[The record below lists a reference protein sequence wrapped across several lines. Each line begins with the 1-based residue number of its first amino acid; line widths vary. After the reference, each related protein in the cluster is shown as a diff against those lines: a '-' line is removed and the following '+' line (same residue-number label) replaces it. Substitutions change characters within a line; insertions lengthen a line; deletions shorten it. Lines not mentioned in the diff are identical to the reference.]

1 MAATGQAPQQQ
12 RAGVLDRIGQ
22 TSSMW
27 IAAATVMIIGLMI
40 VPVPPA
46 LLDLLLTLNITAAVL
61 ILLTTLYTE
70 NALNF
75 SVFPTLLL
83 IITLFRLSLNISGTR
98 LILLHGYA
106 GRVIEAFGNVVV
118 GGNYAVGIVIFA
130 ILIIIQFVVITNGA
144 GRVAEVAARFTLD
157 AMPGKQLAIDAD
169 LNAGLITEADARQRR
184 KDIQR
189 SADFYGAMDGASKF
203 VRGDAVAAVIIVFVN
218 IIGGFVIGVLQQ
230 GLSLIQALQRF
241 TLLTVGEG
249 IVTQIPALL
258 MSTAT
263 GIIVTRAASEMN
275 FGNELTRQ
283 LLQEPRAIAITSVL
297 LVIFG
302 FMGLPPLWMFLLAGI
317 MFALFLR
324 QRDLQKRGLLP
335 RGADAGS
342 SVAGGVAGGLSMVS
356 GVQAG
361 ITAQPAV
368 KPAESVVPLLSY
380 DPMELEI
387 GFGLIPLVDIAQGG
401 DLLER
406 ITMIRRHA
414 ARDLGIV
421 VPPIR
426 VRDNLQLKPS
436 TYVIKIYGLEVARAE
451 VMVSRLLAMNPGTA
465 TSPIEGIPTTE
476 PAFNLPA
483 LWIPE
488 SARGDAEM
496 AGYTVIDPTSVIATH
511 LTEVIKSHAPELL
524 GRQETSSLL
533 DNVKQHYPVVIDELI
548 PNLLTV
554 GEVQRVLQNLLRERI
569 PIRNL
574 LLILE
579 SLADA
584 ARQSK
589 DIDYLTERVRSALA
603 RHICAEYA
611 EEGLL
616 SVITVDPKLETLLAE
631 AVRRGED
638 AYALLDPQTVARIYA
653 SLTKQMQ
660 SAQASG
666 LHPIV
671 LCSPAIR
678 LALKRLTERAAPALV
693 VLSYSEIAPGLR
705 VESIGQ
711 VSTTDESEPVG
722 AT

>member
-1 MAATGQAPQQQ
+1 MLV
-12 RAGVLDRIGQ
+12 VL
-22 TSSMW
+22 
-27 IAAATVMIIGLMI
+27 MII
-40 VPVPPA
+40 PVPPWILDA
-46 LLDLLLTLNITAAVL
+46 LLSVNISMALV
-61 ILLTTLYTE
+61 ILLVTLYTE
-70 NALNF
+70 NALAF

-83 IITLFRLSLNISGTR
+83 IITLFRLSLNITATR
-98 LILLHGYA
+98 SILLHAYGGA
-106 GRVIEAFGNVVV
+106 IIEAFGNFVV

-169 LNAGLITEADARQRR
+169 LNAGLVTEAEARQRR

-203 VRGDAVAAVIIVFVN
+203 VRGDAIAAIIIVIVD
-218 IIGGFVIGVLQQ
+218 IVGGFVVGVLQLH
-230 GLSLIQALQRF
+230 LSPGASAARF

-258 MSTAT
+258 ISTAT
-263 GIIVTRAASEMN
+263 GIIVTRAASESS
-275 FGNELTRQ
+275 FGGDLTKQ
-283 LLQEPRAIAITSVL
+283 LVQEPRALFIAGSL
-297 LVIFG
+297 LVFFGIFG
-302 FMGLPPLWMFLLAGI
+302 LPWFFMFPMAGI
-317 MFALFLR
+317 LFFLGFR
-324 QRDLQKRGLLP
+324 QLGAAARAKLP
-335 RGADAGS
+335 GAAGAKAGAPGAAGS
-342 SVAGGVAGGLSMVS
+342 SSS
-356 GVQAG
+356 
-361 ITAQPAV
+361 PAV

-387 GFGLIPLVDIAQGG
+387 GFGLIPLVDVSQGG

-414 ARDLGIV
+414 ARELGIV

-436 TYVIKIYGLEVARAE
+436 TYIVKIYGLEVARAE

-465 TSPIEGIPTTE
+465 TNGIDGIPTTE

-488 SARGDAEM
+488 SSRGDAEI

-511 LTEVIKSHAPELL
+511 ITEIIKSHAPDLL
-524 GRQETSSLL
+524 GRQEASALL
-533 DNVKQHYPVVIDELI
+533 DNVKQHYPVVIEELV

-554 GEVQRVLQNLLRERI
+554 GEIQRVLQNLLRERI

-579 SLADA
+579 NLADG

-589 DIDYLTERVRSALA
+589 DIDFLTERVRAAMA

-611 EEGLL
+611 ENGLL
-616 SVITVDPKLETLLAE
+616 SVITVDPKLESLLAE

-638 AYALLDPQTVARIYA
+638 AYALLDPATVARIYN
-653 SLTKQMQ
+653 SLTKNMQ
-660 SAQASG
+660 TAQQGG
-666 LHPIV
+666 LVPIV
-671 LCSPAIR
+671 LASPSVR

-693 VLSYSEIAPGLR
+693 VLSYSEVAPGLR

-711 VSTTDESEPVG
+711 ITATEDVAETVG
-722 AT
+722 AV

>member
-1 MAATGQAPQQQ
+1 MAASRAPVPGAN
-12 RAGVLDRIGQ
+12 RSGVMDRLSQ
-22 TSSMW
+22 TSGMW
-27 IAAATVMIIGLMI
+27 IAAATVLIIGLMI
-40 VPVPPA
+40 VPIPPE

-70 NALNF
+70 NALSF

-83 IITLFRLSLNISGTR
+83 IITLFRLSLNITGTR
-98 LILLHGYA
+98 LILLHAYA

-118 GGNYAVGIVIFA
+118 GGNYAVGIIIFA

-184 KDIQR
+184 RDIQR

-218 IIGGFVIGVLQQ
+218 IIGGFFVGILQQ
-230 GLSLIQALQRF
+230 GLTLVQALQRF

-283 LLQEPRAIAITSVL
+283 IIQEPRAIAITSVL
-297 LVIFG
+297 LIVFG
-302 FMGLPPLWMFLLAGI
+302 FVGLPPLWMFLMAGI
-317 MFALFLR
+317 MFVIFLR
-324 QRDLQKRGLLP
+324 QRDLQKKGLLP
-335 RGADAGS
+335 RASDGVIPAL
-342 SVAGGVAGGLSMVS
+342 AGGPNAP
-356 GVQAG
+356 GVQPG
-361 ITAQPAV
+361 VTAQPAV

-387 GFGLIPLVDIAQGG
+387 GFGLIPLVDVAQGG

-414 ARDLGIV
+414 ARELGIV

-465 TSPIEGIPTTE
+465 TQPIEGIPTTE

-488 SARGDAEM
+488 SGRGDAEM

-511 LTEVIKSHAPELL
+511 LTEIIKSHAPDLL

-533 DNVKQHYPVVIDELI
+533 DNVKQHYPVVIEELI

-579 SLADA
+579 SLADG

-589 DIDYLTERVRSALA
+589 DIDYLTERVRVALA
-603 RHICAEYA
+603 RHICAEYS
-611 EEGLL
+611 EDGLL
-616 SVITVDPKLETLLAE
+616 SVITVDPRLETLLGE

-638 AYALLDPQTVARIYA
+638 AYALLDPQTVAKIYT
-653 SLTKQMQ
+653 SLTRQIQ
-660 SAQASG
+660 AAQAAG

-671 LCSPAIR
+671 LCSPTIR
-678 LALKRLTERAAPALV
+678 LALKRLTERAAPSLV

-711 VSTTDESEPVG
+711 ISTADEAEPV

>member
-1 MAATGQAPQQQ
+1 MAAAVPA
-12 RAGVLDRIGQ
+12 RPSLLDRLAS
-22 TSSMW
+22 TSHAW
-27 IAAATVMIIGLMI
+27 VAAASVVLVVLMI
-40 VPVPPA
+40 VPVPPWVLDM
-46 LLDLLLTLNITAAVL
+46 LLSVNITLALV
-61 ILLTTLYTE
+61 ILLVTLYTE
-70 NALNF
+70 NALSF

-83 IITLFRLSLNISGTR
+83 IVTLFRLSLNITGTR
-98 LILLHGYA
+98 SILLHGYA
-106 GRVIEAFGNVVV
+106 GQVIEAFGNVVV

-157 AMPGKQLAIDAD
+157 AMPGKQLAVDAD
-169 LNAGLITEADARQRR
+169 LNAGLITEAEARQRR

-189 SADFYGAMDGASKF
+189 AADFYGAMDGASKF

-218 IIGGFVIGVLQQ
+218 IIGGIVVGMLQ
-230 GLSLIQALQRF
+230 LKLPIVEALQRF
-241 TLLTVGEG
+241 TLLTIGEG

-258 MSTAT
+258 ISTAT
-263 GIIVTRAASEMN
+263 GIIVTRAASEGS
-275 FGNELTRQ
+275 FGHDLTRQ
-283 LLQEPRAIAITSVL
+283 LVQEPRALAIGAGL
-297 LVIFG
+297 LILFG
-302 FMGLPPLWMFLLAGI
+302 MFGLPPLFMLPLAAVLI
-317 MFALFLR
+317 MLAYR
-324 QRDLQKRGLLP
+324 SRN
-335 RGADAGS
+335 
-342 SVAGGVAGGLSMVS
+342 VAKAEAAKNARSAKGVAGQPGAP
-356 GVQAG
+356 GVAG
-361 ITAQPAV
+361 SAQPAV

-387 GFGLIPLVDIAQGG
+387 GFGLIPLVDVSQGG

-414 ARDLGIV
+414 ARELGIV

-436 TYVIKIYGLEVARAE
+436 TYVVKIYGLEVTRAE

-465 TSPIEGIPTTE
+465 VSGIDGIPTTE
-476 PAFNLPA
+476 PAFGLPA
-483 LWIPE
+483 LWVAE

-511 LTEVIKSHAPELL
+511 LTEIIKTHAPDLL
-524 GRQETSSLL
+524 GRQETSALL
-533 DNVKQHYPVVIDELI
+533 DNVKQHYPVVVDELI

-579 SLADA
+579 NLADG
-584 ARQSK
+584 ARASK
-589 DIDYLTERVRSALA
+589 DVDYLTEKVRTAMA

-611 EEGLL
+611 ENGLL
-616 SVITVDPKLETLLAE
+616 SVITVDPRLETLLGE

-638 AYALLDPQTVARIYA
+638 AYALLDPGTVAKIYA
-653 SLTKQMQ
+653 SLTRRITD
-660 SAQASG
+660 AQQSG
-666 LHPIV
+666 LQPIV
-671 LCSPAIR
+671 LTSPGTR
-678 LALKRLTERAAPALV
+678 LALKRLTERAAPSLV

-711 VSTTDESEPVG
+711 VSTTEESLEPVG
-722 AT
+722 AGV

>member
-1 MAATGQAPQQQ
+1 VATAASP
-12 RAGVLDRIGQ
+12 RPNLLDRLAS
-22 TSSMW
+22 TSHVW
-27 IAAATVMIIGLMI
+27 VAASSVLLVVLMII
-40 VPVPPA
+40 PVAPWV
-46 LLDLLLTLNITAAVL
+46 LDLLLSVNIAMALV

-70 NALNF
+70 NALAF

-83 IITLFRLSLNISGTR
+83 IVTLFRLSLNITGTR
-98 LILLHGYA
+98 SILLHGYA
-106 GRVIEAFGNVVV
+106 GQVIEAFGNVVV

-130 ILIIIQFVVITNGA
+130 ILIVIQFVVITNGA

-157 AMPGKQLAIDAD
+157 AMPGKQLAVDAD
-169 LNAGLITEADARQRR
+169 LNAGLITEAEARQRR

-189 SADFYGAMDGASKF
+189 AADFYGAMDGASKF

-218 IIGGFVIGVLQQ
+218 IIGGFFIGIFQQ
-230 GLSLIQALQRF
+230 GMTVVEALQRF
-241 TLLTVGEG
+241 TLLTIGEG

-258 MSTAT
+258 ISTAT
-263 GIIVTRAASEMN
+263 GIIVTRAAAEGS
-275 FGNELTRQ
+275 FGHDLSKQ
-283 LLQEPRAIAITSVL
+283 LVQDPRALAIAAGL
-297 LVIFG
+297 LIIFA
-302 FMGLPPLWMFLLAGI
+302 FFGLPPWAMLIMASVLFL
-317 MFALFLR
+317 LFLR
-324 QRDLQKRGLLP
+324 SRSQQRLMKAAETKGVGGKP
-335 RGADAGS
+335 GAPG
-342 SVAGGVAGGLSMVS
+342 VS
-356 GVQAG
+356 GS
-361 ITAQPAV
+361 TAQPAV

-387 GFGLIPLVDIAQGG
+387 GFGLIPLVDVSQGG

-414 ARDLGIV
+414 ARELGIV

-436 TYVIKIYGLEVARAE
+436 TYVVKIYGLEVARAE

-465 TSPIEGIPTTE
+465 TNGIDGIPTTE
-476 PAFNLPA
+476 PAFGLPA
-483 LWIPE
+483 LWIAE
-488 SARGDAEM
+488 SARGDAEL

-511 LTEVIKSHAPELL
+511 LTEIIRGHAPDLL
-524 GRQETSSLL
+524 GRQETSALL
-533 DNVKQHYPVVIDELI
+533 DNVKQHYPVVVEELI
-548 PNLLTV
+548 PSLLTV

-579 SLADA
+579 NLADG

-589 DIDYLTERVRSALA
+589 DIDFLTEKVRAAMA

-611 EEGLL
+611 ENGML
-616 SVITVDPKLETLLAE
+616 SVITVDPRLESLLAE

-638 AYALLDPQTVARIYA
+638 AYALLDPGTVAKIYN
-653 SLTKQMQ
+653 SLTRQIQ
-660 SAQASG
+660 TAQQTG
-666 LHPIV
+666 LQPIV
-671 LCSPAIR
+671 LTSPSTR
-678 LALKRLTERAAPALV
+678 LALKRLTERAAPSLV

-711 VSTTDESEPVG
+711 VSTTDEPAVAGSPV
-722 AT
+722 

>member
-1 MAATGQAPQQQ
+1 
-12 RAGVLDRIGQ
+12 
-22 TSSMW
+22 MW
-27 IAAATVMIIGLMI
+27 VAAASVILIILMI
-40 VPVPPA
+40 VPVAPWVI
-46 LLDLLLTLNITAAVL
+46 DLLLSVNITLAL
-61 ILLTTLYTE
+61 IIMLTTLYTE
-70 NALNF
+70 NALSF

-83 IITLFRLSLNISGTR
+83 IVTLFRLSLNITGTR
-98 LILLHGYA
+98 SILLHAYA
-106 GRVIEAFGNVVV
+106 GKIIEAFGNVVV
-118 GGNYAVGIVIFA
+118 GGNYAVGLVIFA

-169 LNAGLITEADARQRR
+169 LNAGLITESDARQRR

-189 SADFYGAMDGASKF
+189 AADFYGAMDGASKF
-203 VRGDAVAAVIIVFVN
+203 VRGDAIAAVIIVFVN
-218 IIGGFVIGVLQQ
+218 IIGGFVVGVLQLHLDP
-230 GLSLIQALQRF
+230 GTSASRF
-241 TLLTVGEG
+241 TLLTIGEG

-258 MSTAT
+258 ISTAT
-263 GIIVTRAASEMN
+263 GIIVTRAASESS
-275 FGNELTRQ
+275 FGADVTKQ
-283 LLQEPRAIAITSVL
+283 LVQEPRALAIAAAL
-297 LVIFG
+297 LLIFG
-302 FMGLPPLWMFLLAGI
+302 FFGLPPFYMFLMAGGLTVLFFRTRGTKARNALAAQG
-317 MFALFLR
+317 
-324 QRDLQKRGLLP
+324 
-335 RGADAGS
+335 GAGAM
-342 SVAGGVAGGLSMVS
+342 VAGGTSAASPS
-356 GVQAG
+356 
-361 ITAQPAV
+361 V

-387 GFGLIPLVDIAQGG
+387 GFGLIPLVDVSQGG

-414 ARDLGIV
+414 ARELGIV

-436 TYVIKIYGLEVARAE
+436 TYIIKIYGLEVARAE

-465 TSPIEGIPTTE
+465 TNGIEGIPTVE

-488 SARGDAEM
+488 STRGDAEM

-511 LTEVIKSHAPELL
+511 LTEVIKGHAPDLL
-524 GRQETSSLL
+524 GRQETSALL
-533 DNVKQHYPVVIDELI
+533 DNVKQHYPVVVEELV

-554 GEVQRVLQNLLRERI
+554 GEIQRVLQNLLRERI

-579 SLADA
+579 NLADG

-589 DIDYLTERVRSALA
+589 DIDFLTEKVRAAMA

-611 EEGLL
+611 ENGLL
-616 SVITVDPKLETLLAE
+616 SVITVDPRLEQLLGE

-638 AYALLDPQTVARIYA
+638 AYALLDPNTVAKIYG

-660 SAQASG
+660 LAQQAG
-666 LHPIV
+666 LPPIV
-671 LCSPAIR
+671 LASPSVR
-678 LALKRLTERAAPALV
+678 LALKRLTERAAPSLV

-711 VSTTDESEPVG
+711 ITTVDEVAETANV
-722 AT
+722 

>member
-1 MAATGQAPQQQ
+1 MAAAVPA
-12 RAGVLDRIGQ
+12 RPSLLDRLAS
-22 TSSMW
+22 TSHAW
-27 IAAATVMIIGLMI
+27 VAAASVVLVVLMI
-40 VPVPPA
+40 VPVPPWVLDM
-46 LLDLLLTLNITAAVL
+46 LLSVNITLALV
-61 ILLTTLYTE
+61 ILLVTLYTE
-70 NALNF
+70 NALSF

-83 IITLFRLSLNISGTR
+83 IVTLFRLSLNITGTR
-98 LILLHGYA
+98 SILLHGYA
-106 GRVIEAFGNVVV
+106 GQVIEAFGNVVV

-157 AMPGKQLAIDAD
+157 AMPGKQLAVDAD
-169 LNAGLITEADARQRR
+169 LNAGLITEAEARQRR

-189 SADFYGAMDGASKF
+189 AADFYGAMDGASKF

-218 IIGGFVIGVLQQ
+218 IIGGFVVGMFQLK
-230 GLSLIQALQRF
+230 LPLIEALQRF
-241 TLLTVGEG
+241 TLLTIGEG

-258 MSTAT
+258 ISTAT
-263 GIIVTRAASEMN
+263 GIIVTRAASEGS
-275 FGNELTRQ
+275 FGHDLTRQ
-283 LLQEPRAIAITSVL
+283 LVQEPRALAIGGGL
-297 LVIFG
+297 LILFG
-302 FMGLPPLWMFLLAGI
+302 MFGLPPMFMLPMAAVLLMLAYRGRKLAKAEAAKGGPRREGHRGPAG
-317 MFALFLR
+317 
-324 QRDLQKRGLLP
+324 RDRASRGS
-335 RGADAGS
+335 AS
-342 SVAGGVAGGLSMVS
+342 
-356 GVQAG
+356 
-361 ITAQPAV
+361 QPAV

-387 GFGLIPLVDIAQGG
+387 GFGLIPLVDVSQGG

-414 ARDLGIV
+414 ARELGIV

-436 TYVIKIYGLEVARAE
+436 TYVVKIYGLEVTRAE

-465 TSPIEGIPTTE
+465 VSGIDGIPTTE
-476 PAFNLPA
+476 PAFGLPA
-483 LWIPE
+483 LWVAE

-511 LTEVIKSHAPELL
+511 LTEIIKTHAPDLL
-524 GRQETSSLL
+524 GRQETSALL
-533 DNVKQHYPVVIDELI
+533 DNVKQHYPVVVDELI

-579 SLADA
+579 NLADG
-584 ARQSK
+584 ARASK
-589 DIDYLTERVRSALA
+589 DIDYLTEKVRAAMA

-611 EEGLL
+611 ENGLL
-616 SVITVDPKLETLLAE
+616 SVITVDPRLETLLGE

-638 AYALLDPQTVARIYA
+638 AYALLDPGTVAKIYA
-653 SLTKQMQ
+653 SLTKRITD
-660 SAQASG
+660 AQQSG
-666 LHPIV
+666 LQPIV
-671 LCSPAIR
+671 LTSPGTR
-678 LALKRLTERAAPALV
+678 LALKRLTERAAPSLV

-711 VSTTDESEPVG
+711 ISTTEEVARTRRSG
-722 AT
+722 GLSRC

>member
-1 MAATGQAPQQQ
+1 MAIAKPQQAGLAQ
-12 RAGVLDRIGQ
+12 SIRASAPIFIAGASVMLVL
-22 TSSMW
+22 
-27 IAAATVMIIGLMI
+27 LLI
-40 VPVPPA
+40 VPMPPVI
-46 LLDLLLTLNITAAVL
+46 LDFLLTLNIMVALL
-61 ILLTTLYTE
+61 IIGVSLYAE
-70 NALNF
+70 NALAF

-83 IITLFRLSLNISGTR
+83 IITLFRLSLNITATR
-98 LILLHGYA
+98 AILSHGYA
-106 GRVIEAFGNVVV
+106 GEVINFFGQVVI
-118 GGNYAVGIVIFA
+118 GGNYAVGFVIFL

-169 LNAGLITEADARQRR
+169 LNAGLITEAEARQRR

-203 VRGDAVAAVIIVFVN
+203 VRGDAIAALIIVAINTV
-218 IIGGFVIGVLQQ
+218 GGFIVGVAQEHLTF
-230 GLSLIQALQRF
+230 ITALQRF

-258 MSTAT
+258 ISTAT
-263 GIIVTRAASEMN
+263 GIIVTRAASEGD
-275 FGNELTRQ
+275 FGKDLTKQ
-283 LLQEPRAIAITSVL
+283 LSGQPTAILIAAIMMTL
-297 LVIFG
+297 FG
-302 FMGLPPLWMFLLAGI
+302 LAGLVRWFMLPI
-317 MFALFLR
+317 AALLFVYYFR
-324 QRDLQKRGLLP
+324 TRNRPPEARPGQLP
-335 RGADAGS
+335 TAAQAAA
-342 SVAGGVAGGLSMVS
+342 VAGGTGP
-356 GVQAG
+356 QA
-361 ITAQPAV
+361 AV

-387 GFGLIPLVDIAQGG
+387 GFGLIPLVDTTQGG

-406 ITMIRRHA
+406 ITLIRRHA

-436 TYVIKIYGLEVARAE
+436 TYALKIYGLEVASAE

-465 TSPIEGIPTTE
+465 MQAIDGIPTTE

-488 SARGDAEM
+488 SGKAEAEM

-511 LTEVIKSHAPELL
+511 ITEIIKSHAPDLL
-524 GRQETSSLL
+524 GRQETSALL
-533 DNVKQHYPVVIDELI
+533 DNVKTHYPVVVEELV

-569 PIRNL
+569 PVRNL

-584 ARQSK
+584 ARMSK
-589 DIDYLTERVRSALA
+589 DIDFLTERVRAA
-603 RHICAEYA
+603 MNRHICAEYA
-611 EEGLL
+611 EDGLL
-616 SVITVDPKLETLLAE
+616 SVITVDPRLESLLGE

-638 AYALLDPQTVARIYA
+638 AYALLDPNTVAKIYS

-660 SAQASG
+660 AAQSAG

-671 LCSPAIR
+671 LCSPSVR
-678 LALKRLTERAAPALV
+678 LALKRLTERAAPQLV
-693 VLSYSEIAPGLR
+693 VLSYSEIAPNLR

-711 VSTTDESEPVG
+711 VSTTDEHEPLETG
-722 AT
+722 TL